1 MVEMDEPNPLAPA
14 DPLDVEPPG
23 PLAAPDE
30 EDDVEPAGERQPVE
44 QLIGDP
50 SDAVV
55 AIVQDPSVN
64 AESEPAATGR

>member
-1 MVEMDEPNPLAPA
+1 MVEMDEPNPRAQA
-14 DPLDVEPPG
+14 DPVDVEPPG

-55 AIVQDPSVN
+55 AIVKDPSVDPQ
-64 AESEPAATGR
+64 SEPAASGR